1 MYVIGCYVSLR
12 DFGQRLSI
20 ACYSVNTSLSTAL
33 NIKTLEKVWSRKAA
47 SNDNLRLIVGV
58 AYAHVKQGKLEP

>member
-1 MYVIGCYVSLR
+1 MLCFPKR
-12 DFGQRLSI
+12 FWAEAMSI